1 VSLSV
6 ASRLW
11 RLLYKKY
18 ITTPIAIQ
26 IANRTH
32 VTDGMG

>member
-6 ASRLW
+6 ANRLW

-18 ITTPIAIQ
+18 IPALIAIQ

-32 VTDGMG
+32 VADGIG